1 MKVERG
7 PRFTVLPSNIV
18 LTTRSYLPSIE
29 CIATGNPQP
38 KYQWQR
44 KRPTMDVEIL
54 TSNNAYTIS
63 NGKLTF
69 DSTRLNE
76 TRDAGEYYCVASNK
90 FGSVRSEPSRVSFGS
105 KNSCR

>member
-1 MKVERG
+1 
-7 PRFTVLPSNIV
+7 
-18 LTTRSYLPSIE
+18 
-29 CIATGNPQP
+29 
-38 KYQWQR
+38 
-44 KRPTMDVEIL
+44 MDVEIL

-76 TRDAGEYYCVASNK
+76 TRDAGDYYCVASNK

-105 KNSCR
+105 KDIFRRYLPFTLYNSRSITWV

>member
-1 MKVERG
+1 
-7 PRFTVLPSNIV
+7 
-18 LTTRSYLPSIE
+18 
-29 CIATGNPQP
+29 
-38 KYQWQR
+38 
-44 KRPTMDVEIL
+44 MDVEIL

-105 KNSCR
+105 KDTCLIFADIRFIDIRCGRCSLCI